1 MNEDN
6 KGRDKN
12 IMFLL
17 FVCCGLILWGVF
29 GSTYDWFT
37 GEKLVVLLALGSM
50 FGRLAGGE
58 NNTVTTY
65 LVYGGA
71 AVAIIIGM
79 HLLPPYFWAARAVG
93 VPFLVAYVVT
103 AVLAWGY
110 LYKELRQANLL
121 GNAYHVFTFLPPTI
135 FASSILA
142 VNVASG
148 TLYAS
153 SLLSAFYFVLAIFL
167 LVKGVRKLNKL
178 QFNGGLLML
187 SAVVCS
193 FYITVVF
200 KLPEME
206 YVYIGIAIIFILN
219 MFFNVFKRKG
229 RNK

>member
-6 KGRDKN
+6 KGRNNN

-37 GEKLVVLLALGSM
+37 GEKLVVLMVLGSM
-50 FGRLAGGE
+50 FGRLAGGAH
-58 NNTVTTY
+58 NPVTKY

-71 AVAIIIGM
+71 TGAIVIGM

-93 VPFLVAYVVT
+93 VPYLVAYVIT
-103 AVLAWGY
+103 ALLAWAY
-110 LYKELRQANLL
+110 LYKELRQAKLL
-121 GNAYHVFTFLPPTI
+121 GKAYHVFTFLPLII
-135 FASSILA
+135 FASSLLA
-142 VNVASG
+142 VNVFSG

-153 SLLSAFYFVLAIFL
+153 SLLSAFYFLLAIFL
-167 LVKGVRKLNKL
+167 LVKGVREFSKL
-178 QFNGGLLML
+178 QFNGGLLLL
-187 SAVVCS
+187 SSVVCS

-206 YVYIGIAIIFILN
+206 YVYIGISTIFVLN
-219 MFFNVFKRKG
+219 MSFNVFKRKG
-229 RNK
+229 INK